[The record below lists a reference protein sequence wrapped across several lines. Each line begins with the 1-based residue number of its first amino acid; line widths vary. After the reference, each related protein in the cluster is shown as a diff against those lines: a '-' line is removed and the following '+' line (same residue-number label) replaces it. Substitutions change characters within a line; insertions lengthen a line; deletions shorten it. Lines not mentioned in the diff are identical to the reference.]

1 MIPRILRWFH
11 QTYRR
16 SHAFVECLDFSL
28 TFGVV
33 EVGFFE
39 ARDDREELRI
49 ARQVPSPRLLG
60 HDLQFGRSTHDVIFR
75 ACLSCNACA
84 SFVRLGSSRSSN
96 PSPLVRRPPRTL
108 RPISP
113 ICCAC
118 FDTSRRGISS
128 FSVLFPLRVMRG
140 AFPQASSEVN
150 RRYNTSRY
158 GQRRGDPEVNFGF
171 ERGSL
176 PPSGPSVGCHLLQTC
191 CTCCACCAQPWR
203 RRRARS
209 SAWATTCLRR

>member
-1 MIPRILRWFH
+1 MCVFFLAVCVTDRADRMWSASSFHPHFFVSVIPRILRWFH

-60 HDLQFGRSTHDVIFR
+60 HDLQFGWSTHDVIFR
-75 ACLSCNACA
+75 ACLSCSACV

-118 FDTSRRGISS
+118 FDISRRGI
-128 FSVLFPLRVMRG
+128 PLL
-140 AFPQASSEVN
+140 S
-150 RRYNTSRY
+150 
-158 GQRRGDPEVNFGF
+158 
-171 ERGSL
+171 
-176 PPSGPSVGCHLLQTC
+176 
-191 CTCCACCAQPWR
+191 
-203 RRRARS
+203 
-209 SAWATTCLRR
+209 